1 MATKRDYYE
10 VLGVAK
16 SANNDEIK
24 RAYRKLAL
32 QWHPDRNKA
41 AHATEKFKEI
51 NEAYSVLSDA
61 NKKAQYDRLG
71 HAGVGSQA
79 GPAGGQQG
87 PFQYSYN
94 YGDVGDFFKDF
105 SQGGYSGGDFN
116 NPFDIFESFFGSRT
130 PPRQQK
136 TIYRM
141 ELTFIEAARGI
152 EKTVKINNETKR
164 VKIPAGVSS
173 GTRIRFSE
181 FDILVEIEDSKL
193 YQREGQDLYY
203 ELHIDYADAI
213 LGTTVEIPT
222 LEKKVKTRIKPG
234 TQPNTVIRLRGFG
247 LPYPRANQKGD
258 FYIVVRITIPTHV
271 SGKEKQLLEEIRT
284 RK

>member
-10 VLGVAK
+10 VLGLAK
-16 SANNDEIK
+16 SANSDEIK

-32 QWHPDRNKA
+32 KWHPDKNKA
-41 AHATEKFKEI
+41 ADATDKFKEI
-51 NEAYSVLSDA
+51 NEAYSVLSDTH
-61 NKKAQYDRLG
+61 KKAQYDRFG
-71 HAGVGSQA
+71 HAGVSSQA

-87 PFQYSYN
+87 PFQYSYS
-94 YGDVGDFFKDF
+94 GDIGDFFRDF

-141 ELTFIEAARGI
+141 ELTFLEAARGI

-181 FDILVEIEDSKL
+181 FDIVVDIEESKM

-203 ELHIDYADAI
+203 ELHID
-213 LGTTVEIPT
+213 
-222 LEKKVKTRIKPG
+222 
-234 TQPNTVIRLRGFG
+234 
-247 LPYPRANQKGD
+247 
-258 FYIVVRITIPTHV
+258 
-271 SGKEKQLLEEIRT
+271 
-284 RK
+284 

>member
-16 SANNDEIK
+16 TATADELK

-32 QWHPDRNKA
+32 TWHPDKNKSA
-41 AHATEKFKEI
+41 GAEEKFKEI
-51 NEAYSVLSDA
+51 NEAYSVLSDT
-61 NKKAQYDRLG
+61 NKKAQYDRFG
-71 HAGVGSQA
+71 HAGSQNQY
-79 GPAGGQQG
+79 GPGGAQQG
-87 PFQYSYN
+87 PFQYTYSSA
-94 YGDVGDFFKDF
+94 DVGDFFKDF
-105 SQGGYSGGDFN
+105 SGGYGAGDVN

-136 TIYRM
+136 AMYRVR
-141 ELTFIEAARGI
+141 LTFEEAARGI
-152 EKTVKINNETKR
+152 EKTIKIENETKR

-173 GTRIRFSE
+173 GTRIRFSK
-181 FDILVEIEDSKL
+181 FDLLLNIEESKI
-193 YQREGQDLYY
+193 YKREGQDIYY
-203 ELHIDYADAI
+203 ELSVHYADAI

-222 LEKKVKTRIKPG
+222 LEKKVKTRIKQG

-247 LPYPRANQKGD
+247 LPYPRSNQRGD
-258 FYIVVRITIPTHV
+258 FYIVVRVKIPSHISNT
-271 SGKEKQLLEEIRT
+271 EKRNLEEIQK

>member
-16 SANNDEIK
+16 SATSEEIK

-32 QWHPDRNKA
+32 QWHPDKNKA

-51 NEAYSVLSDA
+51 NEAYSVLSDT
-61 NKKAQYDRLG
+61 NKKAQYDRFG
-71 HAGVGSQA
+71 HAGVGSQ
-79 GPAGGQQG
+79 GGQQG
-87 PFQYSYN
+87 PFQYSQS
-94 YGDVGDFFKDF
+94 YGNVGDFFKDF

-136 TIYRM
+136 SIYRM
-141 ELTFIEAARGI
+141 QLTFMEAARGI
-152 EKTVKINNETKR
+152 EKTVTIDNEAKR
-164 VKIPAGVSS
+164 IKIPAGVSS

-181 FDILVEIEDSKL
+181 FDLVVDIEESKL

-203 ELHIDYADAI
+203 ELRIDYLDAI
-213 LGTTVEIPT
+213 LGVTSEIPT

-234 TQPNTVIRLRGFG
+234 TQPNAVIRLRGFG
-247 LPYPRANQKGD
+247 LPYPRTSQKGD
-258 FYIVVRITIPTHV
+258 LYIVVRITIPSHV
-271 SGKEKQLLEEIRT
+271 SGKEKRHLEEIRNE
-284 RK
+284 R

>member
-16 SANNDEIK
+16 NALSDDIK

-32 QWHPDRNKA
+32 EWHPDKNKA

-51 NEAYSVLSDA
+51 NEAYSVLSDP
-61 NKKAQYDRLG
+61 KKKEQYDRFG
-71 HAGVGSQA
+71 HAGVSSQS
-79 GPAGGQQG
+79 GPSGQQG
-87 PFQYSYN
+87 PFQYSYS

-105 SQGGYSGGDFN
+105 SQGGGYSGGDFN

-136 TIYRM
+136 TIYRI
-141 ELTFIEAARGI
+141 ELAFEEAAHGV

-164 VKIPAGVSS
+164 VKIPAGVSN

-181 FDILVEIEDSKL
+181 FDLVVDIAENKL
-193 YQREGQDLYY
+193 YQREGQDIYY
-203 ELHIDYADAI
+203 ELHIDYANAI
-213 LGTTVEIPT
+213 LGTTIDIPT

-247 LPYPRANQKGD
+247 LPYPRTNQKGD
-258 FYIVVRITIPTHV
+258 FYIVVRITIPSHV
-271 SGKEKQLLEEIRT
+271 SGKEKQLLEEIQR